1 MAVKPHPGGDPT
13 AGCDATGK
21 LPSFP
26 AGSLKRGI
34 REPEEAASGPVLT
47 QRLQVSGGKRLP
59 APLHGC
65 EMWDFLARWR

>member
-1 MAVKPHPGGDPT
+1 MGVAASAWSDIGTTV
-13 AGCDATGK
+13 AYSEC
-21 LPSFP
+21 L
-26 AGSLKRGI
+26 L
-34 REPEEAASGPVLT
+34 EAASGPVLT